1 MPHQNTPPVVLLRT
15 DRRGRWELH
24 RSSDGRQLVVYVTS
38 AGHVGLVML
47 LPEAKRAGVT

>member
-1 MPHQNTPPVVLLRT
+1 MQRQTTPPVVLLRN

-24 RSSDGRQLVVYVTS
+24 QSSDGKQLVVYVTS